1 MEQNIWSAHLSDDLV
16 NIHGPISKR
25 KLDRIGNSILDKQ
38 KKFRAEILQPTSRKL
53 IEKWEEMRTNEW
65 KTLPEEQRIKE
76 KIAYEHE
83 REQLVEGKRLVHF
96 VVQKQTI
103 TLML

>member
-16 NIHGPISKR
+16 NIQGPISKS

-38 KKFRAEILQPTSRKL
+38 KQFRAEILQPTSRKL

-65 KTLPEEQRIKE
+65 KMLPEEKRLKE

-83 REQLVEGKRLVHF
+83 REQLIEYGVIFQQRV
-96 VVQKQTI
+96 
-103 TLML
+103 